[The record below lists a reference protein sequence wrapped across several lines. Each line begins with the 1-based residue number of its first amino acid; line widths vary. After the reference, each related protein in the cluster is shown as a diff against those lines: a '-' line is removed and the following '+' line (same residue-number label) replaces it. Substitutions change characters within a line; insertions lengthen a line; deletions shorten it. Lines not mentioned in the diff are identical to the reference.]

1 MSSTPNTP
9 RELLWYHQ
17 LQRENRHLLSLIKK
31 QALDIEKL
39 TTASTSIAQER
50 LRIQNLVSSLEAK
63 AAATT
68 ERRREEFER
77 EKEIL
82 KRVGRLEEGVE
93 RLKREESQAVVGGGG
108 GSQWVGLEQRFDEL
122 EERMGRVEDG
132 DMEQLRL
139 RIDAL
144 GKAIEVILK
153 GSAAVVEPSI
163 DLETGDEQIS
173 AALETGD
180 EQAPAAHAEVDN
192 SMPEVPAEEQLG
204 IQAAHD
210 VESGAKAIEEQ
221 MPMELPRKPV
231 KQKRRIGGLN
241 MPFRPTPS
249 DLGM

>member
-31 QALDIEKL
+31 QALDIENL
-39 TTASTSIAQER
+39 TTTSTSIAQER
-50 LRIQNLVSSLEAK
+50 LRIQNLVFSLEAK

-93 RLKREESQAVVGGGG
+93 RLKREGSQAVVGGGG
-108 GSQWVGLEQRFDEL
+108 GSQWVGLEQRVDEL
-122 EERMGRVEDG
+122 EERLERVEDG
-132 DMEQLRL
+132 DVEQLRL

-144 GKAIEVILK
+144 GKAIEVMLK
-153 GSAAVVEPSI
+153 RSAAVVEPSI
-163 DLETGDEQIS
+163 D
-173 AALETGD
+173 LETGD